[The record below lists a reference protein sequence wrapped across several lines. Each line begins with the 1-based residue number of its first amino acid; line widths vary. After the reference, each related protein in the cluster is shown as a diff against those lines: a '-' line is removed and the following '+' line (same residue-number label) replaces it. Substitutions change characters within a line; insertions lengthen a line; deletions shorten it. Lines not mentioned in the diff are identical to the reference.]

1 MTDILQRVAAKAL
14 IVNDE
19 GKVLILREADTYEE
33 GTKIGKYGLP
43 GGRINPDE
51 KFFDGL
57 TREVQEETG
66 LEVTPIKPLY
76 VGEWF
81 PVIKGVQ
88 NHITAIFY
96 ACQATT
102 ADVKLSE
109 EHDHYEWI
117 EPASYVD
124 FEMME
129 PDDDVIRAW
138 IKERD

>member
-14 IVNDE
+14 IVNNE

-43 GGRINPDE
+43 GGRINPGE

-66 LEVTPIKPLY
+66 LEVKPIKPLY

-81 PVIKGVQ
+81 PVIKDVQ

-96 ACQATT
+96 ACQATAT
-102 ADVKLSE
+102 DVKLSE

-117 EPASYVD
+117 EPEHYVD